1 MDINWLINR
10 IKNILVTPQTE
21 WPVAGAEPHTV
32 KDLYLKYIVI
42 VAGVSAVAWFIENVI
57 LGTSAFGMTVRT
69 PFGLGI
75 VMAVLMYAMALATV
89 FVVGVIADVLAPS
102 FGGQRDQAQGVKL
115 IAYAATAGWIGALLG
130 IVPWIGWLLTIAAM
144 IYGIYLVYLGAPHT
158 TKVPADRAAGYTAI
172 IVIIWLVISLV
183 VGGAI
188 GLMAASGS
196 ALSAISSSTSSSSS
210 TEVEIDPNSALG
222 KLEQFGKS
230 MEEAS
235 KQMEAAEKS
244 GDAKA
249 QADAASKMLGTLMG
263 GGKVVEA
270 VGTDK
275 LKPLAPESLAG
286 LPRTSFAAEKSA
298 AMGLQVSNVRA
309 EYGEGERRINLEI
322 SDAGGASGI
331 MGLASWAMVQTER
344 EDASGYEKTYQADGN
359 MVHEEWDAGSR
370 RGQYSVIVAERFV
383 VKLEAD
389 NVEMDELKAAIDE
402 LDLDALVAMKDE
414 GVQQG

>member
-1 MDINWLINR
+1 MDINWLVNR
-10 IKNILVTPQTE
+10 VKNILATPQTE
-21 WPVAGAEPHTV
+21 WPVAGAEPDTV

-42 VAGVSAVAWFIENVI
+42 VAGVSAVAWFIDNVI

-75 VMAVLMYAMALATV
+75 VMAVLVYAMALATV
-89 FVVGVIADVLAPS
+89 FLVGVIADVLAPS
-102 FGGQRDQAQGVKL
+102 FGGERDQAQGVKL

-130 IVPWIGWLLTIAAM
+130 IVPWIGWFLTIIAM

-158 TKVPADRAAGYTAI
+158 TRVPADRAAGYTAI
-172 IVIIWLVISLV
+172 IVVIWFVISLT
-183 VGGAI
+183 VGAAI

-196 ALSAISSSTSSSSS
+196 AFSAITSSAGSS
-210 TEVEIDPNSALG
+210 TEVEIDPDSALG
-222 KLEQFGKS
+222 KLEQFGRS
-230 MEEAS
+230 MEEAG
-235 KQMEAAEKS
+235 KQLEAAEKS

-249 QADAASKMLGTLMG
+249 TADAASKMLGTLMG

-270 VGTDK
+270 VGTDR

-286 LPRTSFAAEKSA
+286 LPRTSLAAEKSA

-309 EYGEGERRINLEI
+309 EYAEGERRINLEI
-322 SDAGGASGI
+322 SDAAGATGI

-370 RGQYSVIVAERFV
+370 RGQYSVIVAGRFV
-383 VKLEAD
+383 VKVEGD
-389 NVEMDELKAAIDE
+389 NLDMDDLKAVVSEI
-402 LDLDALVAMKDE
+402 DLDALAAMKDE

>member
-1 MDINWLINR
+1 MDVNWLVNR
-10 IKNILVTPQTE
+10 VKNILVTPQTE
-21 WPVAGAEPHTV
+21 WPVAGAEPDTV
-32 KDLYLKYIVI
+32 KDVYLKYIVI
-42 VAGVSAVAWFIENVI
+42 VAAVSAVAWFIDNVI

-89 FVVGVIADVLAPS
+89 FVVGIIADVLAPS
-102 FGGQRDQAQGVKL
+102 FGGERNQAQGVKL
-115 IAYAATAGWIGALLG
+115 IAYAATAGWVGALLG

-172 IVIIWLVISLV
+172 IVVIWLVISLV

-188 GLMAASGS
+188 GLMAAGGS
-196 ALSAISSSTSSSSS
+196 ALSAISSSASSS
-210 TEVEIDPNSALG
+210 TPEVEIDPNSALG

-235 KQMEAAEKS
+235 KQMETAEKS

-286 LPRTSFAAEKSA
+286 LPRTSLAAEKSA

-309 EYGEGERRINLEI
+309 EYAEGERRIRLEI
-322 SDAGGASGI
+322 SDTGGASGV
-331 MGLASWAMVQTER
+331 MGLASWALVQTER
-344 EDASGYEKTYQADGN
+344 EDDAGYEKTYQGDGGI
-359 MVHEEWDAGSR
+359 VHEKWDSASR
-370 RGQYSVIVAERFV
+370 SGTYNRIVADRFV
-383 VKLEAD
+383 VNLEAD
-389 NVEMDELKAAIDE
+389 NVDMDELKAAIDE